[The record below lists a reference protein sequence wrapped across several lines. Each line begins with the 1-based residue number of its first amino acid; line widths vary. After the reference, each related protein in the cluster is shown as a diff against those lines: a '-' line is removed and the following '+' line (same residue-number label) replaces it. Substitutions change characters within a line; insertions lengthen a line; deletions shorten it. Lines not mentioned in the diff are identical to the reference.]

1 MKEKTVDPAENAT
14 IVDDTE
20 TIIEEEI
27 DTEKQEMQNQID
39 ILIQKA
45 LKADDQYREERR
57 AHERDR
63 KIFDAARLELHQ
75 TIEALHTD
83 LAKAHERE
91 RKATQRRHGSIPR
104 LVLIS
109 LVSLVTLAIPY
120 FLQNLS
126 VIGPQL
132 SFTIQCGLFMA
143 ISWCMALIWERSK

>member
-1 MKEKTVDPAENAT
+1 MKMKTVEPAENAT

-20 TIIEEEI
+20 TIIEEI
-27 DTEKQEMQNQID
+27 DPEKQEMQNQID

-45 LKADDQYREERR
+45 IKADDQYRDERR
-57 AHERDR
+57 SHERDR

-83 LAKAHERE
+83 LAKANERE

-143 ISWCMALIWERSK
+143 IAWCMALIWERSK